1 MADFD
6 LGKIQSSGAGLDAFF
21 DNEPEVVSPVGTTKP
36 KTSGM
41 TRVGSLQQL
50 QPFHRISA
58 ETLVNKATNDLWALR
73 KGDEGYFIER
83 LFGDDGTPLKG

>member
-1 MADFD
+1 MSDFD
-6 LGKIQSSGAGLDAFF
+6 LKNIQSSNSGLDAFF
-21 DNEPEVVSPVGTTKP
+21 ESEPQVVSPVGEAKP
-36 KTSGM
+36 KTSTM

-50 QPFHRISA
+50 QPFHRVSA